1 MNRLKINT
9 SGANITRYISLLVI
23 VVLVAVIT
31 SINPNFL
38 RPLNIKNLLTDM
50 TTFLVMGSGITFVLL
65 IGSIDLSLGGVCSFS
80 AVLCA
85 TLLGALGGA
94 GGILLPL
101 LFGILAGLFNGF
113 LFTFVK
119 IPSFI
124 ATLGTMSIW
133 NSLALVLSGSG
144 SVSVPRAQGEIF
156 DFTKITVID
165 IFTVY
170 FLIGAAVVIIAYIL
184 LRRTSLGKYI
194 YAIGANEKAA
204 RMAGVPIRKT
214 KMFAYVVSAFLSS
227 MMGILL
233 VAKLKSAS
241 PYVGDPLTLMCI
253 AAAVLGG
260 VSLSG
265 GRGNALWMTVGCAV
279 VAIIQNGISAVG
291 LDSFYQ
297 QIVFGLLL
305 LIAIFITAD
314 RSSRNIII
322 K

>member
-23 VVLVAVIT
+23 VVLVVVIT

-50 TTFLVMGSGITFVLL
+50 TTFLVMGAGITFVLI

-101 LFGILAGLFNGF
+101 LFGILAGLLNGF

-133 NSLALVLSGSG
+133 NSLALVVSGSG

-170 FLIGAAVVIIAYIL
+170 FLIGVAVVIIAYIL
-184 LRRTSLGKYI
+184 LKKTSLGKYI